1 MNLCNLSNVYHYDI
15 ILIHTIMEKISKPQS
30 GYRML
35 LVVLLTLAL
44 AIFAFTGKALLLAF
58 PLSLAFFLLL
68 PGFFIVEPNKAMVL
82 LLFGSYKGTVK
93 ADGFFWVNP
102 FMTKKKISLRV
113 RNFENKPLKV
123 NDKIGNP
130 VMVGTI
136 VVWQVEDT
144 FKASFD
150 VDDYENFVHLQAD
163 AAVRK
168 MAGTYPYDNFE
179 DEHAEVTLRSGVE
192 DVNRSL
198 EDEISDRLQ
207 HAGINVIE
215 ARISHLAYSS
225 EIASAMLQRQQATA
239 IVAARR
245 MIVDGAVGMVEM
257 ALEDLKIKGII
268 DFENEKKAAMV
279 SNLMVVLCSDKNA
292 SPVVNVGTLNP

>member
-1 MNLCNLSNVYHYDI
+1 
-15 ILIHTIMEKISKPQS
+15 MEKTIKPQS
-30 GYRML
+30 GYSM
-35 LVVLLTLAL
+35 VFLTLFLL
-44 AIFAFTGKALLLAF
+44 AILVFAFIGKIPFLFVPAVILLIF
-58 PLSLAFFLLL
+58 II

-93 ADGFFWVNP
+93 SDGFFWVIP

-136 VVWQVEDT
+136 VVWQVADT

-192 DVNRSL
+192 DVNKSL
-198 EDEISDRLQ
+198 EDEISARLQ
-207 HAGINVIE
+207 HAGIKVIE

-268 DFENEKKAAMV
+268 DFEDEKKAAMV

-292 SPVVNVGTLNP
+292 SPVVNVGTLNQ

>member
-1 MNLCNLSNVYHYDI
+1 
-15 ILIHTIMEKISKPQS
+15 MEKITKPVS
-30 GYRML
+30 GYLMVAVVIALIPATAFSFINELHLLGAILGFTFIML
-35 LVVLLTLAL
+35 
-44 AIFAFTGKALLLAF
+44 
-58 PLSLAFFLLL
+58 S
-68 PGFFIVEPNKAMVL
+68 PGFFTLQPNRAMVL
-82 LLFGSYKGTVK
+82 ILFGAYKGTVK
-93 ADGFFWVNP
+93 ANGFFWVNP
-102 FMTKKKISLRV
+102 FMSKQKISLRV

-144 FKASFD
+144 FKATFD
-150 VDDYENFVHLQAD
+150 VEDYENFVHLQTD

-168 MAGTYPYDNFE
+168 MAGKYPYDDFE
-179 DEHAEVTLRSGVE
+179 AENAEITLRSGVE
-192 DVNRSL
+192 EVNHSL
-198 EDEISDRLQ
+198 EEEIKERLN
-207 HAGINVIE
+207 HAGIKVIE
-215 ARISHLAYSS
+215 ARISHLAYSQ

-268 DFENEKKAAMV
+268 DFEESKKASMV
-279 SNLMVVLCSDKNA
+279 SNLMVVLCSDRSV
-292 SPVVNVGTLNP
+292 SPVLNVGTLNQ

>member
-1 MNLCNLSNVYHYDI
+1 
-15 ILIHTIMEKISKPQS
+15 MEKTIKPLS
-30 GYRML
+30 GYLFVLITL
-35 LVVLLTLAL
+35 LLFGL
-44 AIFAFTGKALLLAF
+44 AIFLLAQQIYIPGIILF
-58 PLSLAFFLLL
+58 VVCVFLI

-82 LLFGSYKGTVK
+82 LLFGAYKGTVK
-93 ADGFFWVNP
+93 DYGFYWVIP
-102 FMTKKKISLRV
+102 FMVKNKISLRV

-136 VVWQVEDT
+136 VVWQVQDT

-150 VDDYENFVHLQAD
+150 VEDYENFVHLQAD

-168 MAGTYPYDNFE
+168 MAGIYPYDDFE
-179 DEHAEVTLRSGVE
+179 TEHAEITLRSGVE
-192 DVNRSL
+192 EVNKSL

-207 HAGINVIE
+207 HAGIKVLE
-215 ARISHLAYSS
+215 ARISHLAYAS

-245 MIVDGAVGMVEM
+245 KIVDGAVGMVEM
-257 ALEDLKIKGII
+257 ALEDLRLKEII
-268 DFENEKKAAMV
+268 EFDEDKKASMV
-279 SNLMVVLCSDKNA
+279 SNLMVVLCSDRSP
-292 SPVVNVGTLNP
+292 SPVLNVGTLHQ

>member
-1 MNLCNLSNVYHYDI
+1 
-15 ILIHTIMEKISKPQS
+15 MEKSIKPFS
-30 GYRML
+30 GYLLL
-35 LVVLLTLAL
+35 LVAFGILVLAVFGFS
-44 AIFAFTGKALLLAF
+44 AKALLLAL
-58 PLSLAFFLLL
+58 PAALAFFLIL
-68 PGFFIVEPNKAMVL
+68 PGFFIVEPNIAMVL

-192 DVNRSL
+192 DVNKSL

-207 HAGINVIE
+207 HAGIKVIE

-268 DFENEKKAAMV
+268 DFEDEKKAAMV